1 MERLRLNSVS
11 NLTLKVEI
19 DGIKVEKVNGRVVD
33 EVQWR
38 KYERAGEMRRYRN
51 YAN

>member
-1 MERLRLNSVS
+1 MDE
-11 NLTLKVEI
+11 
-19 DGIKVEKVNGRVVD
+19 GRVVD
-33 EVQWR
+33 GVQWR

>member
-19 DGIKVEKVNGRVVD
+19 DGIKVEKVNGRGKSSRWSTM
-33 EVQWR
+33 E
-38 KYERAGEMRRYRN
+38 EM
-51 YAN
+51 